1 MRESLDVANHT
12 STKTIDVTENATI
25 NHATIQDLHIPGY
38 NNNLQWII
46 SDLYSKI
53 RN

>member
-1 MRESLDVANHT
+1 MKESLDVANHT

-25 NHATIQDLHIPGY
+25 NRATIQDLHIPGY

-46 SDLYSKI
+46 ADIYSKI
-53 RN
+53 R